1 LISAIKRRTKDLID
15 ELNRVDWPDKQKV
28 FGSTYAVVA
37 VSLFVAAYLW
47 GADVLFN
54 WLTGMLMPGR

>member
-1 LISAIKRRTKDLID
+1 LISAIKRRTKDLVA

-28 FGSTYAVVA
+28 LNSTYAVLA
-37 VSLFVAAYLW
+37 VSVLVAAYLW

-54 WLTGMLMPGR
+54 WLTSMLMPGR